1 MKQEN
6 GKKSK
11 LWLWIT
17 LAAVA
22 VVVAAGVIAG
32 ILFFNPG
39 EGQVTEPTMD
49 IPQSEI
55 YWNIDRIQYTENSES
70 GLSTRE
76 KGADGLYHIRFATQ
90 GKVVE
95 KATADKQLVNYIDAL
110 NACGLVLDADGLIIE
125 VLDINAFAVE
135 TAKGFYVKRFNENAL
150 TINSA
155 ESMNGLEMVIELSDK
170 VCIMDVRPD
179 TDTLC
184 QSIDLGVRDV
194 VSVYGTEENP
204 NAYIFLSERPP
215 ASPLYMRV
223 DQFYDSTTKT
233 TTREPDENGV
243 YTIPFAINGKIE
255 QLKCKDKKVVSTLD
269 AYTGAGQVMGLAFD
283 AEGYISAKIGASTA
297 SRTKMLAE
305 RYHITAINGN
315 AIEATCIRTSSSDLG
330 KVVNFTYD
338 ETTQFVINEEGCGHY
353 IGELL
358 DGPQMNDYICVW
370 VDMDDKAVYVK
381 LERRDVHGVDMYY
394 NPTVFDTNSRTRLTT
409 RTQNSDGY
417 YTFQLVS
424 KGKVITAK
432 TKDTEIAYK
441 MDSVSHQIFGLKIK
455 NGIIKEYYDRNCVSG
470 GTSMGNSYYC
480 TQLTGTLARIASGAS
495 DTGYNLMLT
504 PETEI
509 YDVTG
514 ASGSKF
520 GAKTTLKEGDRVIT
534 ARKLSGELTHI
545 FVVDRYRSGCKLYYN
560 LKPMYSTTTGKT
572 TRTPETSG
580 ENEGYYVFN
589 MACEGKQVQVKTK
602 SEEIATIIDKQS
614 YPQVASL
621 KVSNGIV
628 KAAYGTLSGSK
639 LKYKAYNNQYVDSI
653 SEDKTVNCF
662 TYSGGVRI
670 ASSYSYKMAKNCQ
683 VYNVSNAYNKFKGE
697 KTTLKAGDKVQCLV
711 DALTKE
717 LTHIWIINRGMDT
730 PLYMHVNRIA
740 PENGITT
747 RVPDADGYYSV
758 ELFSDGKIKTYRT
771 KSKELMSL
779 VDANASTTLFT
790 MSVKG
795 DIIQKVDSYS
805 SSSRAYNRPITT
817 YDIMGISG
825 KTLSLKKM
833 MPGQSTTGTE
843 KEITYTSKTKIY
855 NVDPY
860 SGSAQFKAAKLK
872 KGDRITVYVDVEG
885 NISYIFVTTRQTRV
899 KGYMAKCS
907 HCSKTVWWEPYT
919 GSFIK
924 TAPVDEVI
932 HYYVPGARTT
942 GSVTAGATRMSDPNA
957 PYFAAVLDMNGKTLT
972 STSRNFLVYCDL
984 TIMDSVG
991 GGVLESDGSSN
1002 GGNILVS
1009 GGSLTLRDGVTLRK
1023 TATSELAA
1031 GTGGNISVQNQVTE
1045 SGDTHV
1051 GSLNIKNA
1059 KLEGRGYESA
1069 GNIYMNAGTK
1079 LTISGGTITGDEILV
1094 EKDVTIKLS
1103 GSPKI
1108 LGDGLNLTSGA
1119 KISES
1124 KLSGSAKVIV
1134 RANGIF
1140 SKTLSNATAQKAFY
1154 EADIKYYP
1162 VEVKEGALWT
1172 DRNPNVPDFTEE
1184 PEIPEKPSV
1193 TSVNNA
1199 PLSLDAKKQAK
1210 CPVCNKVVTWTAITS
1225 TDAAQTLADG
1235 GHYYLP
1241 ADVNF
1246 TKADYP
1252 YIQVASGAS
1261 ACLHLNEH
1269 DIIATKSMAV
1279 MVKGTLNIMGNG
1291 TVSGNGFDNE
1301 ELRAKPHQTA
1311 ATLGTDLASAVIN
1324 LYGGTY
1330 IKSAENDDRKVDVTG
1345 STGVVTSTAAANP
1358 VVAIYGNGGNINMF
1372 EGATIDG
1379 RGYKTQTVTVYYGKF
1394 NMYGGEVFGG
1404 STHTFNLTA
1413 YSSSKTGT
1421 ASFYGGIVKA
1431 GTGSAVNVYGS
1442 TSSGS
1447 AALNIYGGTLDGNVQ
1462 YNANCK
1468 VVIAGNPVLTGLKQ
1482 PSSKSGAYEGKI
1494 TLGKLTDGAD
1504 ISVSGTDAIACPN
1517 ENAASYKKYFKS
1529 LTVGTMIDVVDFAI
1543 SVVPQP
1549 ADPDVVVVPGNA
1561 NMIGVSDATLAQ
1573 MDKGN
1578 AIDHSDAAFAQHL
1591 ANGTCPICGTG
1602 VTWVELGAGQA
1613 DLAAGTYA
1621 ATEKMHFYFSDT
1633 VATAA
1638 GTMFDLSA
1646 TSAMNQ
1652 ACVWLKS
1659 TNNIINNTE
1668 RVSDIAAGK
1677 VLSFY
1682 GQGSLTT
1689 NNLADSTYKDYEMF
1703 RVSGTL
1709 TLYGGNFDYA
1719 NPGTVASS
1727 KYTKA
1732 AIVVND
1738 AAAEV
1743 NIYNGANVGPAT
1755 KNTDNVTINLL
1766 YTAAGKVNMF
1776 GGKIRNGVSKQTYSA
1791 SVNVYAGGIFNMYGG
1806 TIEGGSNM
1814 KSSSGRGGNLY
1825 VDASATVNIHGGTI
1839 TGGYSAGNGGNI
1851 YITNSAATTF
1861 NMFGGKVTNG
1871 EAVGNGGN
1879 FYAWGP
1885 ATLHDFALV
1894 EGGKANNG
1902 GNVYIQRY
1910 AFTTSGVIRNGEA
1923 KTAGGN
1929 IGANGAQADLALTV
1943 KGGQIYG
1950 GKITGNA
1957 ANGSNIQLLLTSD
1970 KAGRKFSITGGTIV
1984 GGVVFNAY
1992 DADDVFEISGAPQIV
2007 LSAEIDGTTQTA
2019 EKGIQMS
2026 KAQIDITGLTADAK
2040 VAITAVKGDK
2050 LTAGNTN
2057 AASLL
2062 GCFSV
2067 AGETLEV
2074 NGDNEI
2080 VVKS

>member
-1 MKQEN
+1 MKQESS
-6 GKKSK
+6 KKSK

-22 VVVAAGVIAG
+22 IVVAAGVVAG
-32 ILFFNPG
+32 MLFFNPG
-39 EGQVTEPTMD
+39 EGQATDPTDD

-55 YWNIDRIQYTENSES
+55 YWNIDRIQFTENSEA

-76 KGADGLYHIRFATQ
+76 QGADGLYHIRFATQ

-95 KATADKQLVNYIDAL
+95 MATADKRLVNYIDSL
-110 NACGLVLDADGLIIE
+110 NACGLVLDADGLIID
-125 VLDINAFAVE
+125 VLDIGTFAVE

-155 ESMNGLEMVIELSDK
+155 ESMNGMEMVIELSDK

-179 TDTLC
+179 SDKLG
-184 QSIDLGVRDV
+184 QSIDLDVRDI
-194 VSVYGTEENP
+194 VSVYGTQENP
-204 NAYIFLSERPP
+204 YAYIFMTERSP

-255 QLKCKDKKVVSTLD
+255 QLKCKDKKVVSSLD

-297 SRTKMLAE
+297 SRTKMVAD
-305 RYHITAINGN
+305 RFHITAINGN
-315 AIEATCIRTSSSDLG
+315 AIEATCIRTADSTNLG

-338 ETTQFVINEEGCGHY
+338 ETTQFVINETGCGHY

-358 DGPQMNDYICVW
+358 DGPEMNDYICVW
-370 VDMDDKAVYVK
+370 TDMDDKAVYVK

-394 NPTVFDTNSRTRLTT
+394 NVRKYDVNSNTMLTS

-417 YTFQLVS
+417 YIFELVS
-424 KGKVITAK
+424 KGKVLTAK

-441 MDSVSHQIFGLKIK
+441 MDSQSHQIFGLKIK
-455 NGIIKEYYDRNCVSG
+455 NGIIKEFYDRNCVNG
-470 GTSMGNSYYC
+470 GASMGNSYYC

-495 DTGYNLMLT
+495 ETGYNLIMT
-504 PETEI
+504 PETEV

-514 ASGSKF
+514 APGSKF

-560 LKPMYSTTTGKT
+560 LTPEYSSTTGKT
-572 TRTPETSG
+572 TRTPETEG
-580 ENEGYYVFN
+580 ENEGYYVFD
-589 MACEGKQVQVKTK
+589 MVCEGKQVQVKTK
-602 SEEIATIIDKQS
+602 SEELATIIDKQS
-614 YPQVASL
+614 TPQVAAL

-639 LKYKAYNNQYVDSI
+639 LKYKAYSSYYVDSI
-653 SEDKTVNCF
+653 DSDKTVNCF
-662 TYSGGVRI
+662 TYSGGVRV
-670 ASSYSYKMAKNCQ
+670 ASSYTYKMAKNCQ
-683 VYNVSNAYNKFKGE
+683 VYNVSNVYNKFKGE
-697 KTTLKAGDKVQCLV
+697 KTTLKAGDKIQALV
-711 DALTKE
+711 DVLTKE
-717 LTHIWIINRGMDT
+717 LTHIWVINRGMNT
-730 PLYMHVNRIA
+730 PLYMHVNRIV
-740 PENGITT
+740 PTDGVTN

-771 KSKELMSL
+771 KSKDLMSL
-779 VDANASTTLFT
+779 VDSYTSTTLFA

-805 SSSRAYNRPITT
+805 SSTRAANRPITN
-817 YDIMGISG
+817 YDVMGVSG

-855 NVDPY
+855 NIDPY

-872 KGDRITVYVDVEG
+872 KGDRITVYLDVEG
-885 NISYIFVTTRQTRV
+885 NISYIFVTTRQARV

-932 HYYVPGARTT
+932 HYYVPGDRTT

-957 PYFAAVLDMNGKTLT
+957 PYFKAVLDLNGTTST

-991 GGVLESDGSSN
+991 GGVLQSDGTSK

-1023 TATSELAA
+1023 TATSEMTT
-1031 GTGGNISVQNQVTE
+1031 GTGGNIAVQNQVTE
-1045 SGDTHV
+1045 NGNTHV

-1059 KLEGRGYESA
+1059 KLEGRGYEST
-1069 GNIYMNAGTK
+1069 GNIFMDAGTN
-1079 LTISGGTITGDEILV
+1079 LTISGGTITGDEVYV

-1134 RANGIF
+1134 QANGAF

-1162 VEVKEGALWT
+1162 VDVKDGALWT
-1172 DRNPNVPDFTEE
+1172 DRNPNVPDFKEE
-1184 PEIPEKPSV
+1184 PEIPEKPAITAVS
-1193 TSVNNA
+1193 TA
-1199 PLSLDAKKQAK
+1199 ALSLDANKQAK
-1210 CPVCNKVVTWTAITS
+1210 CQVCGKVVTWTPITS
-1225 TDAAQTLADG
+1225 TDAAQNLTDG
-1235 GHYYLP
+1235 KHYYLP

-1261 ACLHLNEH
+1261 ACLHLNDH

-1279 MVKGTLNIMGNG
+1279 MVKGTLNIMGDG
-1291 TVSGNGFDNE
+1291 VVSGNGFDNE
-1301 ELRAKPHQTA
+1301 DLRNNPHLSG
-1311 ATLGTDLASAVIN
+1311 ATLGTDSTSAVIN

-1330 IKSAENDDRKVDVTG
+1330 IKSTENDGREIIVGGNSK
-1345 STGVVTSTAAANP
+1345 TASNP
-1358 VVAIYGNGGNINMF
+1358 IVYIYGNGGTINMF

-1379 RGYKTQTVTVYYGKF
+1379 RAYTTQTVTIYYGKF
-1394 NMYGGEVFGG
+1394 NMYGGEVLGG
-1404 STHTFNLTA
+1404 STHAINLTA
-1413 YSSSKTGT
+1413 YSSSKTATG
-1421 ASFYGGIVKA
+1421 SFYGGKVKA

-1447 AALNIYGGTLDGNVQ
+1447 AALNIYGGEFTGNVQ
-1462 YNANCK
+1462 YNANCN
-1468 VVIAGNPVLTGLKQ
+1468 VVIAGNPVLTNLKQ
-1482 PSSKSGAYEGKI
+1482 PSAKTGTYEGKI

-1504 ISVSGTDAIACPN
+1504 ISVSGTDAIAFPN
-1517 ENAASYKKYFKS
+1517 ENSATYKDYFKS

-1543 SVVPQP
+1543 SIVPQP
-1549 ADPDVVVVPGNA
+1549 VDPDVVVVPGNA

-1591 ANGTCPICGTG
+1591 ANHTCPVCGTG
-1602 VTWVELGAGQA
+1602 VTWVELGAGQT
-1613 DLAAGTYA
+1613 DLAAGTYT

-1646 TSAMNQ
+1646 TSTLQN

-1659 TNNIINNTE
+1659 TNNITNNTGC
-1668 RVSDIAAGK
+1668 VSDIAAGK
-1677 VLSFY
+1677 VLSFF
-1682 GQGSLTT
+1682 GTGSLTT
-1689 NNLADSTYKDYEMF
+1689 NNLTDADKVSMF
-1703 RVSGTL
+1703 TVNGTL
-1709 TLYGGNFDYA
+1709 NLYGGNFDYT
-1719 NPGTVASS
+1719 NPGTAASS
-1727 KYTKA
+1727 KHTKA
-1732 AIVVND
+1732 AIVVNN

-1743 NIYNGANVGPAT
+1743 NIYNGAAVGPAT
-1755 KNTDNVTINLL
+1755 KNTDNVTINVL
-1766 YTAAGKVNMF
+1766 YTAAGKLNMF
-1776 GGKIRNGVSKQTYSA
+1776 GGIIRNGVSKQTYTA
-1791 SVNVYAGGIFNMYGG
+1791 GNVNVYAAGTFNMYGG
-1806 TIEGGSNM
+1806 TIEGGNN
-1814 KSSSGRGGNLY
+1814 KKGRGGNIY
-1825 VDASATVNIHGGTI
+1825 VDAGAIVNIHGGTI
-1839 TGGYSAGNGGNI
+1839 TDGYSAVNGGNI
-1851 YITNSAATTF
+1851 YINNSTATAF

-1871 EAVGNGGN
+1871 EATSKGGN

-1894 EGGKANNG
+1894 EGGKAAEG

-1923 KTAGGN
+1923 ATAGGN
-1929 IGANGAQADLALTV
+1929 IGANGGQKDVALNV

-1950 GKITGNA
+1950 GKITGKA
-1957 ANGSNIQLLLTSD
+1957 ANSSNIELRLTSD
-1970 KAGRKFSITGGTIV
+1970 MTGRKFSITGGTIV
-1984 GGVVFNAY
+1984 GGIVFNAY
-1992 DADDVFEISGAPQIV
+1992 DDDDKFEISGAPQIV
-2007 LSAEIDGTTQTA
+2007 LSTEIDGAPQTA

-2026 KAQIDITGLTADAK
+2026 KAQIDITGLTAEAK
-2040 VAITAVKGDK
+2040 VAITAAKGDK
-2050 LTAGNTN
+2050 LTVANAN

-2074 NGDNEI
+2074 NSDNVI